1 MSVNDAPGEVNK
13 DKVFD
18 SPNISSSEE
27 EIEKEVDKAAEE
39 QKKRETVDI
48 DGIPIEEKEIKYKA
62 EDIKKKT
69 KMNYF
74 VNVEGA
80 EERAKA
86 EAKRKEEAK
95 RAAAKQAEDEKKA
108 AEKQKREEQAAADK
122 KLADEKKQLD
132 EVNAY
137 VKKQKNAKVRAE
149 KKEKRETDIDQTKMI
164 LLKGWRKYVT
174 LGVTLASI
182 VIIAL
187 SIALPIVNKNIENS
201 KNDNTPVLTEEF
213 EKVAEV
219 LGEDNT
225 KNAFDNYDFEEVDR
239 IYSQLEKDLV
249 SDTDIANLYLNK
261 AKRTINSDM
270 AEIDRAR
277 AALRKAYI
285 FGGDNAEVV
294 YGLGEIYSMINDEEN
309 RDRMSELLTA
319 IEKRAEKTDSEV
331 VDDTGGEG

>member
-27 EIEKEVDKAAEE
+27 EIEQEVDKAAEE

-62 EDIKKKT
+62 EDIKKKA

-149 KKEKRETDIDQTKMI
+149 KKEKRGTDIEETKAF

-174 LGVTLASI
+174 VGITLVSI
-182 VIIAL
+182 VVIAL
-187 SIALPIVNKNIENS
+187 SIALPIVNENIKNSEPDQQTEVSSEFRQTIDIINS
-201 KNDNTPVLTEEF
+201 DTV
-213 EKVAEV
+213 
-219 LGEDNT
+219 
-225 KNAFDNYDFEEVDR
+225 KNAFDNYDFNTVD
-239 IYSQLEKDLV
+239 ILYNEAESMLK
-249 SDTDIANLYLNK
+249 SDKEIAVLYLNK
-261 AKRTINSDM
+261 AKRTANADLD
-270 AEIDRAR
+270 EKDRIR
-277 AALRKAYI
+277 AAIRKANVY
-285 FGGDNAEVV
+285 GGDDIEIVSGMQEAYSLIEDRENANRMWERIVV
-294 YGLGEIYSMINDEEN
+294 LDE
-309 RDRMSELLTA
+309 LT
-319 IEKRAEKTDSEV
+319 EY
-331 VDDTGGEG
+331 VDEGDER

>member
-149 KKEKRETDIDQTKMI
+149 KKEKRGTDIEETKAF

-174 LGVTLASI
+174 VGITLVSI
-182 VIIAL
+182 VVIAL
-187 SIALPIVNKNIENS
+187 SIALPIVNENIKNSEPDQPVEVSSEFRQTIDIINS
-201 KNDNTPVLTEEF
+201 DTV
-213 EKVAEV
+213 
-219 LGEDNT
+219 
-225 KNAFDNYDFEEVDR
+225 KNAFDNYDFNTVD
-239 IYSQLEKDLV
+239 ILYNEAESMLK
-249 SDTDIANLYLNK
+249 SDKEIAVLYLNK
-261 AKRTINSDM
+261 AKRTANADLD
-270 AEIDRAR
+270 EKDRIR
-277 AALRKAYI
+277 AAIRKANVY
-285 FGGDNAEVV
+285 GGDDIEIVSGMQEAYSLIEDRENANRMWERIVV
-294 YGLGEIYSMINDEEN
+294 LDE
-309 RDRMSELLTA
+309 LT
-319 IEKRAEKTDSEV
+319 EY
-331 VDDTGGEG
+331 VDEGDER

>member
-27 EIEKEVDKAAEE
+27 EIEQEVDKAAEE

-62 EDIKKKT
+62 ADIKKKT

-108 AEKQKREEQAAADK
+108 AEKQKREEQAVADK

-149 KKEKRETDIDQTKMI
+149 KKEKRGTDIEETKAF
-164 LLKGWRKYVT
+164 LLKGWRKYITVGIT
-174 LGVTLASI
+174 LVSI
-182 VIIAL
+182 VVIAL
-187 SIALPIVNKNIENS
+187 SIALPIVNENIKNSEPDQPVEVSSEFRQTIDIINS
-201 KNDNTPVLTEEF
+201 DTV
-213 EKVAEV
+213 
-219 LGEDNT
+219 
-225 KNAFDNYDFEEVDR
+225 KNAFDNYDFNTVD
-239 IYSQLEKDLV
+239 ILYNEAESMLK
-249 SDTDIANLYLNK
+249 SDKEIAVLYLNK
-261 AKRTINSDM
+261 AKRTANADLD
-270 AEIDRAR
+270 EKDRIR
-277 AALRKAYI
+277 AAIRKANVY
-285 FGGDNAEVV
+285 GGDDIEIVSGMQEAYTLIEDRENANRMWERIVV
-294 YGLGEIYSMINDEEN
+294 LDE
-309 RDRMSELLTA
+309 LT
-319 IEKRAEKTDSEV
+319 EY
-331 VDDTGGEG
+331 VDEGDER

>member
-1 MSVNDAPGEVNK
+1 MSANDAPGEVNK
-13 DKVFD
+13 DEVFD

-62 EDIKKKT
+62 EDIKKKA

-149 KKEKRETDIDQTKMI
+149 KKEKRSTDIEETKAF

-174 LGVTLASI
+174 VGITLVSI
-182 VIIAL
+182 VVIAL
-187 SIALPIVNKNIENS
+187 SIALPIVNENIKNSEPDQQTEVSSEFRQTIDIINS
-201 KNDNTPVLTEEF
+201 DTV
-213 EKVAEV
+213 
-219 LGEDNT
+219 
-225 KNAFDNYDFEEVDR
+225 KNAFDNYDFNTVD
-239 IYSQLEKDLV
+239 ILYNEAESMLK
-249 SDTDIANLYLNK
+249 SDKEIAVLYLNK
-261 AKRTINSDM
+261 AKRTANADLDEKDSI
-270 AEIDRAR
+270 R
-277 AALRKAYI
+277 AAIRKANVY
-285 FGGDNAEVV
+285 GGDDIEIVSGMQEAYSLIEDRENANRMWERIVV
-294 YGLGEIYSMINDEEN
+294 LDE
-309 RDRMSELLTA
+309 LT
-319 IEKRAEKTDSEV
+319 EY
-331 VDDTGGEG
+331 VDEGDER